1 MDLTRLL
8 TITLMTLIVSD
19 EFERPTVASL
29 PCDPSMILGMSLIRS
44 SELSRLAVVTAA
56 VAASTTEV
64 IWELVRELENVLL
77 VLRDETRAC
86 LELLVEMRRALSSP
100 ITVEARVSVLVEEAL
115 EDFFFAH
122 DANIMGKNIRA
133 NKSNLNFA
141 TSFFWKRSERPK
153 KALPL
158 EAICIVAMELRRTF
172 FIINPSRKVK
182 ITNWLK

>member
-1 MDLTRLL
+1 M
-8 TITLMTLIVSD
+8 TLMTLIVSD

-44 SELSRLAVVTAA
+44 SELSRLAVATAA

-86 LELLVEMRRALSSP
+86 LELLVEMRRALSSL
-100 ITVEARVSVLVEEAL
+100 ITVEARVSVLEEEAL
-115 EDFFFAH
+115 EDSLFFFAH
-122 DANIMGKNIRA
+122 DANIKGKNIRA

-172 FIINPSRKVK
+172 FIIKSSRKVK
-182 ITNWLK
+182 MTNWLK